1 MAGLMYN
8 YTNIDYATDTNGDIV
23 YLMQGVGKV
32 KLWQGSVGAGY
43 AYNWVPARGLLVN
56 IMAMPMLTFVNKLKV
71 YGYETNVEELLDD
84 PYCWNPDLTDD
95 EWDDWFYGNL
105 HISPIGQETY
115 NSRLSLGFDA
125 RMSLTYNVGR
135 WFFNAYGQFNN
146 IRYRQTDTRGYL
158 NDWFVNTSIGIRL

>member
-1 MAGLMYN
+1 
-8 YTNIDYATDTNGDIV
+8 
-23 YLMQGVGKV
+23 
-32 KLWQGSVGAGY
+32 
-43 AYNWVPARGLLVN
+43 
-56 IMAMPMLTFVNKLKV
+56 
-71 YGYETNVEELLDD
+71 LLDD

-115 NSRLSLGFDA
+115 NSGLSLGFDA